1 MTIRSPQEL
10 KRYQQAADKSTKI
23 LKTLFDATKA
33 GVTPREIDHLAD
45 QECQKI
51 GVIPCFKGVGPKNNK
66 YHWATCISVNDTVVH
81 GIPEDQVL
89 KKGDLVKVDFGIND
103 DSWFTDHCFTKSIGQ
118 PSPEDQRLMTVS
130 RKAIIAGANLALV
143 GKRTGD
149 IGAKIQA
156 IIEASGFSVVKE
168 FVGHGI
174 GHDMHD
180 VPQIPAHGRA
190 GTGTILKEGMV
201 LCVEAQAL
209 ASKSDQIYVE
219 ENGWTIKT
227 AGGSKAAMFEYMVVV
242 GKKQAIF
249 LTDTRDWPLF

>member
-1 MTIRSPQEL
+1 MFIRSPQEL

-23 LKTLFDATKA
+23 LKTLFNATKA
-33 GVTPREIDHLAD
+33 GATPKEIDRLAD
-45 QECQKI
+45 KECQKI

-66 YHWATCISVNDTVVH
+66 YRWATCISVNDTVVH

-103 DSWFTDHCFTKSIGQ
+103 NSWFTDHCFSKSIGL

-149 IGAKIQA
+149 IGAKIQEV
-156 IIEASGFSVVKE
+156 IEASNFSVVKE

-180 VPQIPAHGRA
+180 VPQIPAHGKA
-190 GTGTILKEGMV
+190 GTGTALKEGMV

-219 ENGWTIKT
+219 DNGWTDKT
-227 AGGSKAAMFEYMVVV
+227 VDGSKAAMFEYMVVV
-242 GKKQAIF
+242 GKKQPIF